1 MARDKSAKAKDN
13 PFYSDANVKEL
24 EKKIRRIQTTQRCY
38 QTRSFDRT
46 KAKRLS
52 TVMY

>member
-24 EKKIRRIQTTQRCY
+24 EKKDTPNTNN
-38 QTRSFDRT
+38 T
-46 KAKRLS
+46 KVLPN
-52 TVMY
+52 TIF

>member
-24 EKKIRRIQTTQRCY
+24 EKKIRRLQATQGRQ
-38 QTRSFDRT
+38 QTRFL
-46 KAKRLS
+46 K
-52 TVMY
+52 